1 MSVLK
6 NGTNAMLWCLGLKQ
20 TRRKTMSREQR
31 QQMIEQFEEEILRLK
46 WIALYEYAERVRNG
60 DKQENN
66 S

>member
-1 MSVLK
+1 LTKTEFVLSK
-6 NGTNAMLWCLGLKQ
+6 DE
-20 TRRKTMSREQR
+20 RKYKMSREQR
-31 QQMIEQFEEEILRLK
+31 QQMIAEFEEEILRLK

>member
-1 MSVLK
+1 
-6 NGTNAMLWCLGLKQ
+6 
-20 TRRKTMSREQR
+20 MSREQR
-31 QQMIEQFEEEILRLK
+31 QQMIAEFEEEILRLK